1 MINIDDRNI
10 DLVTSGTGHNIL
22 FVPGSFSTPAAWKS
36 VQEKLPKKYRVL
48 TTSLCGYGK
57 TTETRT
63 LNDYFINHEIDV
75 LNNII
80 DQIQEPVHLVGHSFG
95 GVVCFAAALI
105 GKAEIKSVTSYEAN
119 PVGLLKGWSKQGYT
133 KLSAIRKKFETQ
145 YFSGDPD
152 SAGIVIDY
160 WGGDGSFASMP
171 TEVQDYC
178 RSTTFANVL
187 DWRTGFSFLKSKE
200 DYQNLSLPCLI
211 IRGERANNEMI
222 EITNALSKSIPNSR
236 TATISE
242 ANHFLITSHPTAC
255 AVLFAD
261 FLQEIDSQKS
271 KT

>member
-1 MINIDDRNI
+1 MINTDYRNI

-36 VQEKLPKKYRVL
+36 VQEKLPQKYRFL

-57 TTETRT
+57 TAETRA
-63 LNDYFINHEIDV
+63 LDDYFIDHEIDV

-105 GKAEIKSVTSYEAN
+105 GKAEIKSVTTYEAN
-119 PVGLLKGWSKQGYT
+119 PVGLLKSSSKQGYRT
-133 KLSAIRKKFETQ
+133 LNAIRKKFETE
-145 YFSGDPD
+145 YFSGELG
-152 SAGIVIDY
+152 AARIVIDY
-160 WGGDGSFASMP
+160 WGGEGSFASMP

-178 RSTTFANVL
+178 KSTTFANVL
-187 DWRTGFSFLKSKE
+187 DWRTGFSFLKSKK

-211 IRGERANNEMI
+211 IRGERANFEMI
-222 EITNALSKSIPNSR
+222 EITNALSNSIPNSK
-236 TATISE
+236 TAIVSE

-255 AVLFAD
+255 ANLLAD
-261 FLQEIDSQKS
+261 FLQELD
-271 KT
+271 

>member
-1 MINIDDRNI
+1 
-10 DLVTSGTGHNIL
+10 
-22 FVPGSFSTPAAWKS
+22 
-36 VQEKLPKKYRVL
+36 LP
-48 TTSLCGYGK
+48 S
-57 TTETRT
+57 
-63 LNDYFINHEIDV
+63 
-75 LNNII
+75 
-80 DQIQEPVHLVGHSFG
+80 
-95 GVVCFAAALI
+95 
-105 GKAEIKSVTSYEAN
+105 
-119 PVGLLKGWSKQGYT
+119 
-133 KLSAIRKKFETQ
+133 
-145 YFSGDPD
+145 
-152 SAGIVIDY
+152 
-160 WGGDGSFASMP
+160 
-171 TEVQDYC
+171 EVKDYC